1 MPAARLAPPRP
12 ARPIR
17 PARWAALLVLLTW
30 LAWAL
35 AAPAARAQAP
45 VAGQTLYV
53 PVYSHVYHGPKN
65 RAFPLTCTLSIRNV
79 DPGHGFRVEA
89 VEFYNSHGGLVRGFI
104 DAPQMVR
111 PMGTLE
117 FIVDE
122 SDNDGG
128 SGANFVVRW
137 AADGPM
143 NPPLVEAVM
152 IGTSSNQGISFTSRA
167 VEILP

>member
-1 MPAARLAPPRP
+1 MPAARAAL
-12 ARPIR
+12 
-17 PARWAALLVLLTW
+17 AALLTLLT
-30 LAWAL
+30 LALPAL
-35 AAPAARAQAP
+35 AGTAAPGPAP
-45 VAGQTLYV
+45 STGQTLYV

-65 RAFPLTCTLSIRNV
+65 RDFPLTCTLSIRNT
-79 DPGHGFRVEA
+79 DPHHSFRVEA
-89 VEFYNSHGGLVRGFI
+89 VEFYNSHGGLVRGLI
-104 DAPQMVR
+104 DGPRPVR

-128 SGANFVVRW
+128 SGANFVIRW
-137 AADGPM
+137 VADTPM